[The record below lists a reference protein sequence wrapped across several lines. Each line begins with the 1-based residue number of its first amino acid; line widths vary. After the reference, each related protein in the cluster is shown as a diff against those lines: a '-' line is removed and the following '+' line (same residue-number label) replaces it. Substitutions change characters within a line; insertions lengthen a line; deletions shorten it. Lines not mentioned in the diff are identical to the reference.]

1 MKQQP
6 ELEIPTLQQ
15 QDKYL
20 EKKRQGQGLDK
31 NFKLFNDFLKLREAG
46 FSKVTIM
53 LLVSFFHQALSYIA
67 QQGSLLYYDISTLQ
81 IYTIQQRVLCQIKF
95 QVHVNMQTSSVYC
108 ELTQIFPLIFTIGLT
123 LLYLIIFI
131 LGQEYKPRKKFIGK
145 LFVFLCDI
153 YIWLMFFPCMVTCFE
168 FCICNQEQECNF
180 DIVRIILTLLAIFG
194 LICGLL
200 NIIVLTALFHNNW
213 EDKKDCFNGE
223 NVIYLSSYQFSRFI
237 MAFFVVF
244 STKAYTFIWLFM
256 IVSFLLYTFFLIN
269 ILVGSGFL
277 AFGTKYTRTLFIIML
292 IFLVSVTFSTIVD
305 ELHRSQNSDKS
316 IENFSVYFAFTLIFL
331 LLTVGYNLRH
341 TQSLTIQFDIHS
353 LSPDA
358 LQKQIYTTLAFLE
371 VSLSDIS
378 IDTYF
383 KGILQRHLDFECQHP
398 EIKGE
403 ARCFCKK
410 KRVFD
415 SKKRKEVRV
424 EEWFTMKAIIM
435 KFLMKSWIET
445 YLSDRPNDVGI
456 QILYARF
463 MFSKFHNHQ
472 IALHILSDLE
482 KRFTFVLDRYKS
494 YQLKWKI
501 IKFIKHKNSDSY
513 KGKLEIENALF
524 VEEQIDSIKNN
535 ITNILKQNCVFWN
548 NLQQTTIDMSE
559 MDNLLQMQFKKIEE
573 TKHLWITITNYLEFK
588 KKWKFYYAWF
598 TLYVLNKKIKNR
610 ILDNFQG
617 FQVNEND
624 IFSEELQ
631 EHNDD
636 VNSVKSGFLDNE
648 KIEIKSRKIIF
659 DKKACIIQAS
669 DDIQSSILKVNK
681 QFTRIFGYSSEE
693 VVRMFPI
700 NNLMPDVYSKVHPQI
715 LNDYKQTGKSNS
727 LYSQRK
733 IYCLHKSGFMFT
745 AWKFLKLY
753 VDLNGLSQFVIM
765 VRPTDFDNEKKHD
778 YIILNNDWEIN
789 GMTNNVL
796 SGLNLDPRL
805 FKKASSDF
813 VLFNVLLFAPKLI
826 QYSRIA
832 PLINEERDLPIFGM
846 MKNPKKP
853 VQKKI
858 HNQIVLENQLS
869 NSSKPKINVNM
880 LGSSSLKQSFGKP
893 IQGMYSDLDFG
904 SKVLLPQQSIDQ
916 QIPQQ
921 LVIQNER
928 DKFLQHQ
935 MSSISDKNEFEDF
948 NKQIGQ
954 FDKIQNLNQE
964 MERRAEEQI
973 NQLKESQFQ
982 NNYQKIQTMGK
993 QDKDA
998 YSEDNAS
1005 RDEMIEKIKGIK
1017 ILEGKINGGEQIQ
1030 FRMKIPENMDKIIEY
1045 YSSQKSKM
1053 YQLKKQQDE
1062 HVKQEEMV
1070 DQGKKKDKD
1079 KLFVKQ
1085 GTQHREFRKKARLMF
1100 QKAAEMKRCQDDVN
1114 FYELLVEIYQKLIQE
1129 QKSRT
1134 FKVNCTIQFIK
1145 IKDERVGIIK
1155 IISINEIMKI
1165 KRVAR
1170 ERDGNRKQSFFLK
1183 NLQPSRDLVVKGSKL
1198 SATNIQNQFEN
1209 SKFVSMASESDTK
1222 QQASPLEV
1230 KNNQKNPLLKDK
1242 SFKGNLGY
1250 QMNVPVQ
1257 EMDDDKDLLIDSK
1270 AFNKM
1275 INWDTFQQQFKMQQ
1289 GALNFSLNAG
1299 DNIFRKEDNN
1309 RPRKFLI
1316 KIAYLTWFL
1325 RIMFVAIITLNLL
1338 TYFLKPFLEFNPMIS
1353 QANRILALSQMQ
1365 TTMIETYDT
1374 LLDLLIYQDE
1384 SDYNDM
1390 GMSDKLTYYNYQL
1403 SKVQESYDYI
1413 KLQIKDLDQLQTFL
1427 DDDIFYSSAISDESI
1442 LGQANTT
1449 LTLDSKDFFTKFIML
1464 EHQISMM
1471 NASSLE
1477 IISPSH
1483 PLVKFIRY
1491 VTIPQL
1497 YNQLNNAVMDLQS
1510 MVLEKSNSIS
1520 DFVIIILSIE
1530 GSLLASGFFGLLI
1543 IIFWISQTYKAVLK
1557 IFILIQK
1564 NDLNKIV
1571 KQQKFIEHQFK
1582 YIIAKDQE
1590 IAGIQPKG
1598 VYQRVNSISSKQ
1610 NFQLQ
1615 QNFLLINEE
1624 EDQNMNKKKEKNIID
1639 RQLLKSLTL
1648 KLYATY
1654 ILLVLLQAG
1663 TSFAF
1668 FFSLKQASSNI
1679 SQLIQIGQV
1688 SISDFSNNQLLL
1700 VSVKER
1706 YYNEDNY
1713 ESNYLPKVKALLEIQ
1728 IESIK
1733 QTPQIDNPGYGN
1745 YYDGF
1750 QAIYFDNLCDYLFNQ
1765 SCKLIIYSLEL
1776 NSTEQNDCGQLVNGK
1791 LKAGIVAFNQY
1802 FLSNVQDYVL
1812 LNADR
1817 FGFINSKIIWNLNS
1831 CVDYVKTAFK
1841 YLLTEWA
1848 QDLNQLI
1855 DSNITLILVLL
1866 IVMQLFQLIVF
1877 LAIAEMY
1884 LVDQLN
1890 KAFSFYR
1897 LVYKSYMPNDIIQKE
1912 KIIRAQL
1919 IRYNIIKK

>member
-1 MKQQP
+1 M
-6 ELEIPTLQQ
+6 
-15 QDKYL
+15 
-20 EKKRQGQGLDK
+20 
-31 NFKLFNDFLKLREAG
+31 
-46 FSKVTIM
+46 
-53 LLVSFFHQALSYIA
+53 
-67 QQGSLLYYDISTLQ
+67 
-81 IYTIQQRVLCQIKF
+81 IY
-95 QVHVNMQTSSVYC
+95 
-108 ELTQIFPLIFTIGLT
+108 
-123 LLYLIIFI
+123 I
-131 LGQEYKPRKKFIGK
+131 LGPEYKPRKKFIGK

-153 YIWLMFFPCMVTCFE
+153 YIWLMFFPCMITCFE

-180 DIVRIILTLLAIFG
+180 DLVRIILTLLAILG

-200 NIIVLTALFHNNW
+200 NITVLTALLHNNW
-213 EDKKDCFNGE
+213 ENKKDCFNGE
-223 NVIYLSSYQFSRFI
+223 NAMYLTSYQFGRFVL
-237 MAFFVVF
+237 AFFVVF
-244 STKAYTFIWLFM
+244 NTNIYTFLWLFM
-256 IVSFLLYTFFLIN
+256 IVSFIIYTLFLIN
-269 ILVGSGFL
+269 ILIGNGFL
-277 AFGTKYTRTLFIIML
+277 AFGTKYTRQLFIIML
-292 IFLVSVTFSTIVD
+292 IFMVSITFSTIID
-305 ELHRSQNSDKS
+305 ELHRSQNLDKS
-316 IENFSVYFAFTLIFL
+316 IENFSVYFLFTLIFL
-331 LLTVGYNLRH
+331 LLAFGYNMRH
-341 TQSLTIQFDIHS
+341 TQSLTIQFDINS
-353 LSPDA
+353 LTPNE

-371 VSLSDIS
+371 ISLSDIT

-383 KGILQRHLDFECQHP
+383 KGILQRHMDFECQHP

-410 KRVFD
+410 KRVYD

-424 EEWFTMKAIIM
+424 EEWFMMKAIIM

-445 YLSDRPNDVGI
+445 YLANRPNDIGI
-456 QILYARF
+456 QILYAKF

-482 KRFTFVLDRYKS
+482 KRFTFLLDRYKS

-524 VEEQIDSIKNN
+524 VEEQINSIKNN
-535 ITNILKQNCVFWN
+535 ITNILKQNCIFWN

-573 TKHLWITITNYLEFK
+573 TKHLWITITNYLEYK

-598 TLYVLNKKIKNR
+598 TLYILNKKIKNR

-631 EHNDD
+631 EHNVDED
-636 VNSVKSGFLDNE
+636 VNSVKSGYLDNE
-648 KIEIKSRKIIF
+648 KIEIKSKKIIF
-659 DKKACIIQAS
+659 DRKACIIQAS
-669 DDIQSSILKVNK
+669 DDIQSQIIKVNR
-681 QFTRIFGYSSEE
+681 QFTRIFGYSSDE
-693 VVRMFPI
+693 VVKILPI
-700 NNLMPDVYSKVHPQI
+700 INLMPDVYSKVHPQI

-753 VDLNGLSQFVIM
+753 VDLNGQSQFVIM
-765 VRPTDFDNEKKHD
+765 IRPTDFDNEKKHD

-796 SGLNLDPRL
+796 SGLNIDSRL
-805 FKKASSDF
+805 FKKTSSDLI
-813 VLFNVLLFAPKLI
+813 LFNLLLFAPKLI

-853 VQKKI
+853 IQKI
-858 HNQIVLENQLS
+858 INHQNVLENQLS

-921 LVIQNER
+921 LVVQNER

-954 FDKIQNLNQE
+954 FDKLQNLNQE
-964 MERRAEEQI
+964 MDRRAEEQI

-982 NNYQKIQTMGK
+982 NNYQKIQTMGNK
-993 QDKDA
+993 EKDNF
-998 YSEDNAS
+998 SEDNAS
-1005 RDEMIEKIKGIK
+1005 RDEMIQKIKGIK
-1017 ILEGKINGGEQIQ
+1017 ILEGKINSGEQIQ
-1030 FRMKIPENMDKIIEY
+1030 FRMKIPENMDKIIDY

-1053 YQLKKQQDE
+1053 YQLKKQQDD
-1062 HVKQEEMV
+1062 HVKQEEV
-1070 DQGKKKDKD
+1070 IDQGKKKEKD
-1079 KLFVKQ
+1079 KFFIKQ
-1085 GTQHREFRKKARLMF
+1085 GTHQREFRKKARLMF

-1114 FYELLVEIYQKLIQE
+1114 FYDLLVEIYQKLIQE
-1129 QKSRT
+1129 QKNRT
-1134 FKVNCTIQFIK
+1134 FKINCTIQFIK

-1165 KRVAR
+1165 KRVQR

-1183 NLQPSRDLVVKGSKL
+1183 NIQPSRELKGSKL

-1222 QQASPLEV
+1222 QQISPLEI
-1230 KNNQKNPLLKDK
+1230 KSNQKNPLIKDK

-1257 EMDDDKDLLIDSK
+1257 EIDDDKDLLIDSK

-1309 RPRKFLI
+1309 KPRKFLI

-1353 QANRILALSQMQ
+1353 QAQRILALSQMQ

-1384 SDYNDM
+1384 SDFNDM
-1390 GMSDKLTYYNYQL
+1390 GMSDKLTYYTYQL
-1403 SKVQESYDYI
+1403 SKIQESYEFI
-1413 KLQIKDLDQLQTFL
+1413 KLQIKDIDQLQTFL
-1427 DDDIFYSSAISDESI
+1427 DHDIFYSNAISDESI

-1449 LTLDSKDFFTKFIML
+1449 LILDSKDFFTKFVML

-1471 NASSLE
+1471 NATTLE
-1477 IISPSH
+1477 IISPSD
-1483 PLVKFIRY
+1483 PFVIFIRY

-1497 YNQLNNAVMDLQS
+1497 YNQLNNAVIELQNI
-1510 MVLEKSNSIS
+1510 VLEKSNSIS
-1520 DFVIIILSIE
+1520 DFVIVILSVE
-1530 GSLLASGFFGLLI
+1530 GSLLASGFFGLLV

-1571 KQQKFIEHQFK
+1571 KQQKFIENQFK

-1590 IAGIQPKG
+1590 ISGIQPKG
-1598 VYQRVNSISSKQ
+1598 IYQRVNSITSKH

-1624 EDQNMNKKKEKNIID
+1624 EEQNMNKKREKNIID

-1654 ILLVLLQAG
+1654 IILVLLQAG

-1679 SQLIQIGQV
+1679 SNLISIGQV

-1706 YYNEDNY
+1706 YYNEENY
-1713 ESNYLPKVKALLEIQ
+1713 ISNYLPKVKILLEIQ

-1733 QTPQIDNPGYGN
+1733 QTPQIDNPEYGN
-1745 YYDGF
+1745 YYSGF
-1750 QAIYFDNLCDYLFNQ
+1750 QSIYFDNLCNYLFNQ
-1765 SCKLIIYSLEL
+1765 TQLTQIQ
-1776 NSTEQNDCGQLVNGK
+1776 QNDCESLVNGK
-1791 LKAGIVAFNQY
+1791 LKDGIVAFNQY

-1817 FGFINSKIIWNLNS
+1817 FGNINNKILWNFNS
-1831 CVDYVKTAFK
+1831 CIDYVKTAFK
-1841 YLLTEWA
+1841 FLLTEWA

-1855 DSNITLILVLL
+1855 DQNITLILVLL

-1884 LVDQLN
+1884 LVNQLN

>member
-6 ELEIPTLQQ
+6 EPEIPTLQQ

-20 EKKRQGQGLDK
+20 EKIRQGQGLEV
-31 NFKLFNDFLKLREAG
+31 NFKLFNDFLKLRAAS

-53 LLVSFFHQALSYIA
+53 LIVSFFHQALTPCRFTLFNRDACQYVDIL
-67 QQGSLLYYDISTLQ
+67 SLLRIDTNFSYFIF
-81 IYTIQQRVLCQIKF
+81 TIA
-95 QVHVNMQTSSVYC
+95 
-108 ELTQIFPLIFTIGLT
+108 LIFTIGLT
-123 LLYLIIFI
+123 LLYLIIYI
-131 LGQEYKPRKKFIGK
+131 LGPEYKPRKKFIGK

-153 YIWLMFFPCMVTCFE
+153 YIWLMFFPCMITCFE
-168 FCICNQEQECNF
+168 FCLCNQEQECIF
-180 DIVRIILTLLAIFG
+180 DAVRIILTLLAILG

-200 NIIVLTALFHNNW
+200 NIFVLTALFHNNW
-213 EDKKDCFNGE
+213 ENKKDCFNGE
-223 NVIYLSSYQFSRFI
+223 NVIYLSSYQFSRFV

-244 STKAYTFIWLFM
+244 STKVYTFLWLFM
-256 IVSFLLYTFFLIN
+256 VVSFLIYTLFLAN
-269 ILVGSGFL
+269 IIIGNGFL
-277 AFGTKYTRTLFIIML
+277 AFGTKYTRSLFIIML
-292 IFLVSVTFSTIVD
+292 IFLISTTFSTIID
-305 ELHRSQNSDKS
+305 ELHRSQNYDKTV
-316 IENFSVYFAFTLIFL
+316 ENFSVYFIFTLIFL
-331 LLTVGYNLRH
+331 LLTIGYNLRH
-341 TQSLTIQFDIHS
+341 SQSLTIQFDIHS
-353 LSPDA
+353 LTADA

-371 VSLSDIS
+371 VSLTDIS

-398 EIKGE
+398 VIKGE
-403 ARCFCKK
+403 GRCFCKK
-410 KRVFD
+410 KRVYD

-424 EEWFTMKAIIM
+424 EEWITMKAIIM
-435 KFLMKSWIET
+435 KFLIKSWIET
-445 YLSDRPNDVGI
+445 YLSNRPNDVGI

-482 KRFTFVLDRYKS
+482 KRFTFLLDRYKS

-501 IKFIKHKNSDSY
+501 IKFIRHKNNDSY

-535 ITNILKQNCVFWN
+535 ITNILKQNCIFWN

-573 TKHLWITITNYLEFK
+573 TKHLWITITNYLEYK

-598 TLYVLNKKIKNR
+598 TLYILNKKIKNR

-631 EHNDD
+631 EHNVDED

-669 DDIQSSILKVNK
+669 DDIQSQILKVNK
-681 QFTRIFGYSSEE
+681 QFTRIFGYTSEE
-693 VVRMFPI
+693 VVRILPI
-700 NNLMPDVYSKVHPQI
+700 INLMPDVFSKVHPQI
-715 LNDYKQTGKSNS
+715 LHDYKQTGKSNS

-733 IYCLHKSGFMFT
+733 IYCLHKSGVMFT

-778 YIILNNDWEIN
+778 YMIINNDWEIN
-789 GMTNNVL
+789 GLTNNVL
-796 SGLNLDPRL
+796 SGLNLNPRL
-805 FKKASSDF
+805 FKKVSSEF
-813 VLFNVLLFAPKLI
+813 ILFNLLLFAPKLI

-832 PLINEERDLPIFGM
+832 PLINEEKDLPIFGM
-846 MKNPKKP
+846 MKNPRKP
-853 VQKKI
+853 VQKII
-858 HNQIVLENQLS
+858 HHQNVLENQLS

-880 LGSSSLKQSFGKP
+880 LGSASLKQSLGKP

-916 QIPQQ
+916 QAPQQ
-921 LVIQNER
+921 LVVQNER

-948 NKQIGQ
+948 NKQLGQ

-973 NQLKESQFQ
+973 NQLKETQFQ
-982 NNYQKIQTMGK
+982 SNYQKIQTMGNK
-993 QDKDA
+993 EKDA
-998 YSEDNAS
+998 FSEDNAS

-1017 ILEGKINGGEQIQ
+1017 MLEGKINSGEQIQ
-1030 FRMKIPENMDKIIEY
+1030 FRMKIPENMDKIIDY

-1053 YQLKKQQDE
+1053 YQLKKQQDDQ
-1062 HVKQEEMV
+1062 VKQEEV
-1070 DQGKKKDKD
+1070 IDQGKKKEKE
-1079 KLFVKQ
+1079 KFFTKQ
-1085 GTQHREFRKKARLMF
+1085 GTQQREFRKKARLMF

-1114 FYELLVEIYQKLIQE
+1114 FYELLLEIYQKLIQE
-1129 QKSRT
+1129 QKTRT
-1134 FKVNCTIQFIK
+1134 YKVNCTIQFIK

-1155 IISINEIMKI
+1155 VISINEIMKI
-1165 KRVAR
+1165 KRVTR
-1170 ERDGNRKQSFFLK
+1170 ERDNNRKQSIFLK
-1183 NLQPSRDLVVKGSKL
+1183 NIQPSRELGGKGSKL
-1198 SATNIQNQFEN
+1198 SATNLSNQFEN
-1209 SKFVSMASESDTK
+1209 SKFVSMASENDTK
-1222 QQASPLEV
+1222 QQISPV
-1230 KNNQKNPLLKDK
+1230 DIKSNPKMALVKDK

-1250 QMNVPVQ
+1250 QMNAQIQ
-1257 EMDDDKDLLIDSK
+1257 EIDDDKDLLIDSK

-1309 RPRKFLI
+1309 KPRKFLI

-1374 LLDLLIYQDE
+1374 LLDLLIFRNE
-1384 SDYNDM
+1384 SDFNDM

-1403 SKVQESYDYI
+1403 SSIQESYEFL

-1427 DDDIFYSSAISDESI
+1427 DDNIFYSNAILDESI

-1471 NASSLE
+1471 DASLLE
-1477 IISPSH
+1477 IIGPSD
-1483 PLVKFIRY
+1483 PFVKFIRY

-1497 YNQLNNAVMDLQS
+1497 YNQLNNAVMELQTI
-1510 MVLEKSNSIS
+1510 VLEKSDSIS
-1520 DFVIIILSIE
+1520 DFVVVILSIE
-1530 GSLLASGFFGLLI
+1530 GSLLASGFFGLLV

-1571 KQQKFIEHQFK
+1571 KQQKFIENQFK
-1582 YIIAKDQE
+1582 YIITKDLE
-1590 IAGIQPKG
+1590 ISGIQPKG
-1598 VYQRVNSISSKQ
+1598 IYQRFNSLSSKH
-1610 NFQLQ
+1610 NFQMQ

-1624 EDQNMNKKKEKNIID
+1624 EEQNMNKKREKNIID

-1654 ILLVLLQAG
+1654 IILVLLSAG
-1663 TSFAF
+1663 ASFAF
-1668 FFSLKQASSNI
+1668 FFTLKQASSDI
-1679 SQLIQIGQV
+1679 SNLIQIGQIT
-1688 SISDFSNNQLLL
+1688 ISDFSDNQLLL

-1713 ESNYLPKVKALLEIQ
+1713 ESNYLPKVKSLLQSQ
-1728 IESIK
+1728 IESVK
-1733 QTPQIDNPGYGN
+1733 QTPQIDNPGYGD
-1745 YYDGF
+1745 YYNGF
-1750 QAIYFDNLCDYLFNQ
+1750 QTIYFDNLCHYLFNQ
-1765 SCKLIIYSLEL
+1765 SQLS
-1776 NSTEQNDCGQLVNGK
+1776 SAEQTDCETLVNGK
-1791 LKAGIVAFNQY
+1791 LKDGIVAFNQY

-1812 LNADR
+1812 LNIDR
-1817 FGFINSKIIWNLNS
+1817 FGYINNKMIWNLNS
-1831 CVDYVKTAFK
+1831 CIDYVKAAFK
-1841 YLLTEWA
+1841 NLLTEWA
-1848 QDLNQLI
+1848 NDLNQLI
-1855 DSNITLILVLL
+1855 DSNITLVLVLL

-1884 LVDQLN
+1884 LVNQLN
-1890 KAFSFYR
+1890 KTFSFYR

>member
-31 NFKLFNDFLKLREAG
+31 NFKLFNDFLKLRAAD

-53 LLVSFFHQALSYIA
+53 LLHLADLHYSTESTLLNQILSACQYVDIL
-67 QQGSLLYYDISTLQ
+67 SLLRIDT
-81 IYTIQQRVLCQIKF
+81 KF
-95 QVHVNMQTSSVYC
+95 SYFLFTVA
-108 ELTQIFPLIFTIGLT
+108 LIFTIGLT

-145 LFVFLCDI
+145 LFVLLCDM

-168 FCICNQEQECNF
+168 FCICNQEQDCNF
-180 DIVRIILTLLAIFG
+180 DVVRIILTLLAIFG

-213 EDKKDCFNGE
+213 ENKKDCFNGE

-244 STKAYTFIWLFM
+244 STKVYTFLWLCM
-256 IVSFLLYTFFLIN
+256 IVSFLLYTFFLVN
-269 ILVGSGFL
+269 ILIGNGFL

-292 IFLVSVTFSTIVD
+292 IFLVSITFSTIID

-316 IENFSVYFAFTLIFL
+316 IENFSVYFVFTFTFL
-331 LLTVGYNLRH
+331 LLAVGYNLRH

-353 LSPDA
+353 LTPDA

-424 EEWFTMKAIIM
+424 EEWFTTKAIIM

-445 YLSDRPNDVGI
+445 YLSNRPNDVGI

-472 IALHILSDLE
+472 IALHILSNLE

-524 VEEQIDSIKNN
+524 VEEQIDSIKSN
-535 ITNILKQNCVFWN
+535 ITTILKQNCIFWN

-559 MDNLLQMQFKKIEE
+559 MDNLLKMQFKKIEE
-573 TKHLWITITNYLEFK
+573 TKHLWITITNYLEYK

-598 TLYVLNKKIKNR
+598 TLYILNKKIKNR

-631 EHNDD
+631 EHNVDED

-648 KIEIKSRKIIF
+648 KIDIKSRKIIF

-693 VVRMFPI
+693 VVRMLPI
-700 NNLMPDVYSKVHPQI
+700 NTLMPDVYSKVHPQI

-733 IYCLHKSGFMFT
+733 IYCLHKSGVMFT

-753 VDLNGLSQFVIM
+753 VDLNGQSQFVIM

-805 FKKASSDF
+805 FKKASSDYI
-813 VLFNVLLFAPKLI
+813 LFNVLLFAPKLI

-832 PLINEERDLPIFGM
+832 PLINEVRDLPIFGM

-853 VQKKI
+853 EKKI
-858 HNQIVLENQLS
+858 HNQNVLENQLS

-973 NQLKESQFQ
+973 NQFKESQFQ

-1017 ILEGKINGGEQIQ
+1017 MLEGKINGGEQIQ

-1062 HVKQEEMV
+1062 HVKQEEII

-1085 GTQHREFRKKARLMF
+1085 GTKHMEFRKKARLMF
-1100 QKAAEMKRCQDDVN
+1100 QKAAELKRCQDDVN

-1183 NLQPSRDLVVKGSKL
+1183 NLQPSRDLVAKASKL
-1198 SATNIQNQFEN
+1198 SATNIQSQFEN

-1230 KNNQKNPLLKDK
+1230 KNGQKNPLLKDK
-1242 SFKGNLGY
+1242 SCKGTLGY

-1338 TYFLKPFLEFNPMIS
+1338 TYFLKPFVEFNPMIS

-1384 SDYNDM
+1384 PDYNEM
-1390 GMSDKLTYYNYQL
+1390 GMSDQLAYYNYQL

-1442 LGQANTT
+1442 IGQANTT
-1449 LTLDSKDFFTKFIML
+1449 LILDSKDFFTKFIML

-1477 IISPSH
+1477 IMSPSD
-1483 PLVKFIRY
+1483 PLVKFIRH

-1497 YNQLNNAVMDLQS
+1497 YNQLNNAVMDLQT

-1520 DFVIIILSIE
+1520 DFVIVILSIE

-1590 IAGIQPKG
+1590 IAGVQPKG
-1598 VYQRVNSISSKQ
+1598 VYQRVNSISSKH

-1624 EDQNMNKKKEKNIID
+1624 EEQNMNKKREKNIID
-1639 RQLLKSLTL
+1639 RQWLKSLTL

-1654 ILLVLLQAG
+1654 VLLVLLQAG

-1713 ESNYLPKVKALLEIQ
+1713 ESNYLPQVKALLEIQ

-1733 QTPQIDNPGYGN
+1733 KTPQIDNPGWGN
-1745 YYDGF
+1745 YYNGF

-1765 SCKLIIYSLEL
+1765 SQLTT
-1776 NSTEQNDCGQLVNGK
+1776 TESSDCEQLVNGK

-1866 IVMQLFQLIVF
+1866 IVMQLLQLIVF

>member
-6 ELEIPTLQQ
+6 EPEIPTLQQ
-15 QDKYL
+15 QNKYL
-20 EKKRQGQGLDK
+20 EKKRSGQGLEI
-31 NFKLFNDFLKLREAG
+31 NFKLFNDFLKLRASG

-53 LLVSFFHQALSYIA
+53 LIVSFFHQALTPCRFTLFNRDACQYIDIL
-67 QQGSLLYYDISTLQ
+67 SLLRIDTNFSYFIF
-81 IYTIQQRVLCQIKF
+81 TIA
-95 QVHVNMQTSSVYC
+95 
-108 ELTQIFPLIFTIGLT
+108 LIFTIGLS
-123 LLYLIIFI
+123 LLYLMIYI
-131 LGQEYKPRKKFIGK
+131 LGPEYKPRKKFIGK

-153 YIWLMFFPCMVTCFE
+153 YIWLMFFPCMITCFE
-168 FCICNQEQECNF
+168 FCLCNQEDKCNF
-180 DIVRIILTLLAIFG
+180 DAIRLILTLLAILG
-194 LICGLL
+194 LICGLI
-200 NIIVLTALFHNNW
+200 NIIVLTTLFHNNW
-213 EDKKDCFNGE
+213 ENKKDCFNGE
-223 NVIYLSSYQFSRFI
+223 NVVYLSCYQLSRFVL
-237 MAFFVVF
+237 AFLVVF
-244 STKAYTFIWLFM
+244 STK
-256 IVSFLLYTFFLIN
+256 VYTFFWLLMVVSFAIYTLFLVN
-269 ILVGSGFL
+269 ILIGNGFL
-277 AFGTKYTRTLFIIML
+277 AFGTKYTRSLFILML
-292 IFLVSVTFSTIVD
+292 ILMISITFSSIID
-305 ELHRSQNSDKS
+305 EFHRSQNSDTRV
-316 IENFSVYFAFTLIFL
+316 ENFSVYFIFNLIFL
-331 LLTVGYNLRH
+331 FLVVGYNLRH
-341 TQSLTIQFDIHS
+341 TQSLSIQFDIRS
-353 LSPDA
+353 LTPES
-358 LQKQIYTTLAFLE
+358 LHKQIYTTLAFLE
-371 VSLSDIS
+371 ISMTDIS

-398 EIKGE
+398 VIKGE
-403 ARCFCKK
+403 GRCFCKK
-410 KRVFD
+410 KRVYD

-424 EEWFTMKAIIM
+424 EEWITMKAIIM
-435 KFLMKSWIET
+435 KFLIKSWIET
-445 YLSDRPNDVGI
+445 YLSYRPNDIGV

-482 KRFTFVLDRYKS
+482 KRFTFLLDRYKS

-501 IKFIKHKNSDSY
+501 IKFIRHKNSDSY

-598 TLYVLNKKIKNR
+598 TLYILNKKIKNR

-631 EHNDD
+631 EHNIEED
-636 VNSVKSGFLDNE
+636 VNSVKSGYLDNE

-659 DKKACIIQAS
+659 DRKACIIQAS

-681 QFTRIFGYSSEE
+681 QFTRIFGYSGEE
-693 VVRMFPI
+693 VIKKLPI
-700 NNLMPDVYSKVHPQI
+700 INLMPDVYSKVHPQI
-715 LNDYKQTGKSNS
+715 LNDYKQTGKTNS

-733 IYCLHKSGFMFT
+733 IYCLHKSGIMFT

-765 VRPTDFDNEKKHD
+765 IRPTDFDNEKKHD

-796 SGLNLDPRL
+796 QGLNLDSRL
-805 FKKASSDF
+805 FKKISSEF
-813 VLFNVLLFAPKLI
+813 VLFNILLFAPKLI

-853 VQKKI
+853 AQKKVVQQQ
-858 HNQIVLENQLS
+858 NVLENQLS

-880 LGSSSLKQSFGKP
+880 LGSASLKQSLGKP
-893 IQGMYSDLDFG
+893 ISVMYSDIDFG

-916 QIPQQ
+916 QVPQQ
-921 LVIQNER
+921 LVVANER

-948 NKQIGQ
+948 NKQLGQ

-964 MERRAEEQI
+964 MERKAEEQI
-973 NQLKESQFQ
+973 NQLKETQFL
-982 NNYQKIQTMGK
+982 NNYSKIQTMGNK
-993 QDKDA
+993 EKDA
-998 YSEDNAS
+998 FSEDNIS

-1017 ILEGKINGGEQIQ
+1017 IFEGKINSGEQLQ
-1030 FRMKIPENMDKIIEY
+1030 FRMKIPENMDQIIDY

-1053 YQLKKQQDE
+1053 YQLKKQQDDQ
-1062 HVKQEEMV
+1062 VKQEEV
-1070 DQGKKKDKD
+1070 IDQVKKKEKD
-1079 KLFVKQ
+1079 KFFVKQ
-1085 GTQHREFRKKARLMF
+1085 GTQQREFRKKARLMF

-1114 FYELLVEIYQKLIQE
+1114 FYELLVEIYQKLIQD
-1129 QKSRT
+1129 QKTRT
-1134 FKVNCTIQFIK
+1134 FKLSCTIQFIK
-1145 IKDERVGIIK
+1145 IKDERIGIIK
-1155 IISINEIMKI
+1155 ITSINEITKV
-1165 KRVAR
+1165 KRVIR
-1170 ERDGNRKQSFFLK
+1170 ERDGNRKQSVFLK
-1183 NLQPSRDLVVKGSKL
+1183 NIVPSRELGGKGSKL
-1198 SATNIQNQFEN
+1198 SATNLTNQFEN
-1209 SKFVSMASESDTK
+1209 SKFVSMVSESDTK
-1222 QQASPLEV
+1222 QQISPVDIKPASKTPLI
-1230 KNNQKNPLLKDK
+1230 KDK

-1250 QMNVPVQ
+1250 QMNVQGQVQ
-1257 EMDDDKDLLIDSK
+1257 ELDDDKDLLIDSK

-1309 RPRKFLI
+1309 KPRKFLV

-1353 QANRILALSQMQ
+1353 QSQRILALSQMQ

-1374 LLDLLIYQDE
+1374 LLDLLIFRDDQDF
-1384 SDYNDM
+1384 NQI
-1390 GMSDKLTYYNYQL
+1390 GMTDKLTYYSYQL
-1403 SKVQESYDYI
+1403 SSIQQSYEFLKI
-1413 KLQIKDLDQLQTFL
+1413 QIQDLDQLQTFL
-1427 DDDIFYSSAISDESI
+1427 DDDIFYSTPISDQSI
-1442 LGQANTT
+1442 QGEANTT

-1471 NASSLE
+1471 DASLLE
-1477 IISPSH
+1477 IISSTDPV
-1483 PLVKFIRY
+1483 VKFIRY

-1497 YNQLNNAVMDLQS
+1497 YNQLNNAVMDLQTI
-1510 MVLEKSNSIS
+1510 VLEKSDSIS
-1520 DFVIIILSIE
+1520 DLVVIILTIE
-1530 GSLLASGFFGLLI
+1530 GSLLAIGFFGLLI

-1564 NDLNKIV
+1564 NDLSKIV
-1571 KQQKFIEHQFK
+1571 KQQKFIENQFK
-1582 YIIAKDQE
+1582 YIMTKDLE
-1590 IAGIQPKG
+1590 ISGIQPKS
-1598 VYQRVNSISSKQ
+1598 VYQRFNSISSKH
-1610 NFQLQ
+1610 NFQMQ

-1624 EDQNMNKKKEKNIID
+1624 EEQNMNKKREKNIID
-1639 RQLLKSLTL
+1639 RSLLKQLTL

-1654 ILLVLLQAG
+1654 IILVFLSAG
-1663 TSFAF
+1663 ASLAF
-1668 FFSLKQASSNI
+1668 FLSLKQASSNI
-1679 SQLIQIGQV
+1679 SNIISIGQV
-1688 SISDFSNNQLLL
+1688 AISDFSDNQLLL

-1706 YYNEDNY
+1706 YYNEENY
-1713 ESNYLPKVKALLEIQ
+1713 YINYLPKVKSLLENQ
-1728 IESIK
+1728 IENIK
-1733 QTPQIDNPGYGN
+1733 QTPSINNPGYGDFYN
-1745 YYDGF
+1745 GF
-1750 QAIYFDNLCDYLFNQ
+1750 QASYFSNLCYYLFNQ
-1765 SCKLIIYSLEL
+1765 TLL
-1776 NSTEQNDCGQLVNGK
+1776 NSTGQTECESIINGK
-1791 LKAGIVAFNQY
+1791 LKDGIVAFNQY

-1812 LNADR
+1812 LNIDR
-1817 FGFINSKIIWNLNS
+1817 FGFINNKLIWNFNS
-1831 CVDYVKTAFK
+1831 CIDYVKSTYK
-1841 YLLTEWA
+1841 VLLTKWA

-1877 LAIAEMY
+1877 MVIAEMY
-1884 LVDQLN
+1884 LVNQLN
-1890 KAFSFYR
+1890 QTFSFYR